1 MPPKSVRTMVT
12 FDIETLKELNEE
24 EVRTGEVFAKD
35 FVEYRSPT
43 RFIYP
48 PEQLYAIA
56 SIPVHISTARETFV
70 VNQLSV
76 NHAMEYGK
84 TQGDFLVDHKYTFE
98 VGKAYKTFKLIADLP
113 NFFILA
119 DNIEYNTV
127 KKLPLW
133 IVGLTY

>member
-1 MPPKSVRTMVT
+1 MRSSPKTSWNTEAPQDLST
-12 FDIETLKELNEE
+12 
-24 EVRTGEVFAKD
+24 
-35 FVEYRSPT
+35 
-43 RFIYP
+43 P

-76 NHAMEYGK
+76 NLAVEYGK

>member
-1 MPPKSVRTMVT
+1 MVT

-84 TQGDFLVDHKYTFE
+84 TQGDFLVDHKYTLKWE
-98 VGKAYKTFKLIADLP
+98 KPIK
-113 NFFILA
+113 
-119 DNIEYNTV
+119 
-127 KKLPLW
+127 PLS
-133 IVGLTY
+133 